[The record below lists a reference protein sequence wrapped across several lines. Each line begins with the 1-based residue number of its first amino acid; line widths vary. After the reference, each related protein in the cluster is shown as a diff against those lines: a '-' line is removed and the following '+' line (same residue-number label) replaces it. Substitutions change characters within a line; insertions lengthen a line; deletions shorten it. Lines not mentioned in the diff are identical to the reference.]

1 MIEDPPASVPPP
13 PAADDN
19 ETEPRL
25 RRQLQDALSA
35 LEEARKELAQRGR
48 LELLGQ
54 IAVGIG
60 HELRQPLSV
69 INNIAY
75 CLRAALQ
82 EKAGDE
88 HNPGP
93 KASPL
98 TYLDR
103 LDEQVGLASRIISSL
118 TEYAR
123 TQRPNR
129 CPTNLNQLV
138 QRQAAR
144 LQLPPNIRLE
154 TQLAD
159 KLVRVLVDPV
169 HMERVFHILVTNAF
183 QSMEASEGK
192 VDLRTFS
199 EAGGAL
205 LEVADTGPG
214 IPEAL
219 REKLFQPFFSGRAN
233 GLGLGLALA
242 RQLLE
247 ANQGSIGF
255 RSEPGR
261 GACFQVRLPAAV

>member
-13 PAADDN
+13 PPANDQ
-19 ETEPRL
+19 TESRL

-35 LEEARKELAQRGR
+35 LEQARKELAQRGR

-82 EKAGDE
+82 QKAGDE

-118 TEYAR
+118 SEYAR

-129 CPTNLNQLV
+129 CPTDLNQLV

-144 LQLPPNIRLE
+144 LQLPPNIRLG

-159 KLVRVLVDPV
+159 QLVRVLVDPA
-169 HMERVFHILVTNAF
+169 HIERVFHILVANAL
-183 QSMEASEGK
+183 QSLEASEGK
-192 VDLRTFS
+192 VDLRTFN

-205 LEVADTGPG
+205 LEVADSGPG
-214 IPEAL
+214 VPEAL

-255 RSEPGR
+255 RSQPGR